1 LNKFSTSPSQQQ
13 ARLIWIAACF
23 TILYTAILTLSPAVL
38 LRSWNASLRWE
49 AWIGC
54 AVWLVLFAAA
64 HRASIRYAPNADPYL
79 LPACLLISAW
89 GTLTIWRL
97 DGYFG
102 MRQTVWSVVA
112 VILLILGL
120 RLPGNLLFLR
130 RYKYVWLTG
139 GLLLTALTLI
149 MGTNPTGFGPR
160 MWLGCC
166 GIYLQPSEPLK
177 ILLVIYLAA
186 YLAGMSDVLTQPVS
200 AAETSSP
207 ASDRLLP
214 WLAPTLVM
222 TGLALVL
229 LLVQRDLG
237 TASIFV
243 FLFTTIL
250 FIATGRKS
258 ILIYGGLILIISG
271 LLGFWLI
278 DLVRL
283 RIDAWLNP
291 WLDPSGGSY
300 QIIQSLLAIASGGIF
315 GRGAGVGFPGL
326 VPIAHSDFVFAA
338 LAEEAGLVGVIGL
351 VTILALVTERGMRI
365 AMRAPDAF
373 RRYLAAGL
381 TIYLISQSVL
391 IIGGNTR
398 LLPLTGVTLP
408 FISYGGSSLVTA
420 YLSLMLLMQISNG
433 IGMNRPDT
441 HYNPQPYRIISAVLL
456 CGLAAAAIV
465 TGWWAFQRGPDL
477 LTRTD
482 NPRRGISDRYVKRGS
497 ILDRDNQPITIST
510 GEPGAYQRQIEYPA
524 LSPIIGYTDPAYG
537 QAGLEASMDDYLR
550 GLRGNPGLTIWWHH
564 ILYGQPPPGLDIRTT
579 LDLKLQN
586 IVDQAVGE
594 HSGAAVLL
602 NAASGEVLA
611 MASHPDFD
619 ANRLNETWDE
629 LVQEESSPLLNRA
642 ILGSYPTGD
651 LYTSLFTEGAP
662 AYALEK
668 APLSQLPVEGMPDPN
683 TPPLMLSPLQVA
695 LSAAAL
701 SSAGTRPSPVL
712 VGAVNTPREG
722 WVLLPNPGVPIQ
734 VLPGEAASQR
744 AAELAHADNR
754 YWEYL
759 TASSLDPDI
768 SPVSWYVGGTLPA
781 SSNVPLALAVVVEN
795 EPGEQAQVIGREIL
809 SAATP

>member
-1 LNKFSTSPSQQQ
+1 
-13 ARLIWIAACF
+13 
-23 TILYTAILTLSPAVL
+23 
-38 LRSWNASLRWE
+38 
-49 AWIGC
+49 
-54 AVWLVLFAAA
+54 
-64 HRASIRYAPNADPYL
+64 
-79 LPACLLISAW
+79 
-89 GTLTIWRL
+89 
-97 DGYFG
+97 
-102 MRQTVWSVVA
+102 
-112 VILLILGL
+112 
-120 RLPGNLLFLR
+120 
-130 RYKYVWLTG
+130 
-139 GLLLTALTLI
+139 
-149 MGTNPTGFGPR
+149 
-160 MWLGCC
+160 
-166 GIYLQPSEPLK
+166 
-177 ILLVIYLAA
+177 
-186 YLAGMSDVLTQPVS
+186 
-200 AAETSSP
+200 
-207 ASDRLLP
+207 
-214 WLAPTLVM
+214 
-222 TGLALVL
+222 
-229 LLVQRDLG
+229 
-237 TASIFV
+237 
-243 FLFTTIL
+243 
-250 FIATGRKS
+250 
-258 ILIYGGLILIISG
+258 
-271 LLGFWLI
+271 
-278 DLVRL
+278 
-283 RIDAWLNP
+283 
-291 WLDPSGGSY
+291 
-300 QIIQSLLAIASGGIF
+300 
-315 GRGAGVGFPGL
+315 
-326 VPIAHSDFVFAA
+326 
-338 LAEEAGLVGVIGL
+338 
-351 VTILALVTERGMRI
+351 MRI

-759 TASSLDPDI
+759 TASSPDPDI

-809 SAATP
+809 SAAIP